1 MYRWYDVGLTPHNFL
16 CDVCSLPA
24 NELVE
29 LKRGRLMFV

>member
-24 NELVE
+24 NGQVE
-29 LKRGRLMFV
+29 LKRGQLKFV